1 MKIIKEN
8 LLFLLS
14 IIVVIIALVIIRND
28 ESTQVLLA
36 KPLIELTAREAVGLF
51 VIVAMVFKFLR

>member
-36 KPLIELTAREAVGLF
+36 KPLIELTAVGLF